1 MSLGHIVGVTEHHDR
16 VILGETVHQD
26 LSLIVVAGLVACS
39 GVAIP
44 AVEESRLD
52 GQVQH
57 HVLAAVVITGMFL
70 EFRRLV
76 VGLDVLHRLGGQLAH
91 QVIAAK
97 EALAV
102 HRQADGLAVP
112 PQFAVSIRFNT
123 RQLLDEFVK
132 ACALLKPEG
141 RRVEHDGVTVHGE
154 PLCMA
159 RHLDHLQHLRGHL
172 QLDGADV
179 ERVLAAVG

>member
-1 MSLGHIVGVTEHHDR
+1 MSFSDIIGVTEYHDR
-16 VILGETVHQD
+16 VILGETVH
-26 LSLIVVAGLVACS
+26 LHLGLIVVAGPVACS

-57 HVLAAVVITGMFL
+57 HVLAAVVIAGMFF

-76 VGLDVLHRLGGQLAH
+76 IGLDVLHGLGRQLAH
-91 QVIAAK
+91 QVITAK

-112 PQFAVSIRFNT
+112 PEFSVGIYLNT
-123 RQLLDEFVK
+123 R
-132 ACALLKPEG
+132 
-141 RRVEHDGVTVHGE
+141 
-154 PLCMA
+154 
-159 RHLDHLQHLRGHL
+159 
-172 QLDGADV
+172 
-179 ERVLAAVG
+179 